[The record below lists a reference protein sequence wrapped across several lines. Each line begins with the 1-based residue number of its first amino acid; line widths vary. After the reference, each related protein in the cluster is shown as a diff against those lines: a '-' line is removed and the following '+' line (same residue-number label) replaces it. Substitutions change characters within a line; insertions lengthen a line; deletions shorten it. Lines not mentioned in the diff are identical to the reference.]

1 VEEGVAVLEAPV
13 TPFIPATVATST
25 PKVVGIST
33 AKISYCGEV
42 TNLMALVKGIAEGKA
57 PITLIKVDQ
66 SQLDKACA
74 MYRESMS
81 FPGVTLKKKIGGS
94 VRG

>member
-1 VEEGVAVLEAPV
+1 MAVLEAPV